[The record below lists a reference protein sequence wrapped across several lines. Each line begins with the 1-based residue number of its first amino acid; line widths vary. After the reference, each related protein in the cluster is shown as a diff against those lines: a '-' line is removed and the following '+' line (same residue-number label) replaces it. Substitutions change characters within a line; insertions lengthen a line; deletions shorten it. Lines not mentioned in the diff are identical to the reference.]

1 MKRISLY
8 ILGLVSLFFLAPSCE
23 DMLKVEPR
31 HAITIDVAVED
42 YAGLEALLLGAYQ
55 RFQSEGYYGKDMI
68 VNPEILADNCEYGES
83 SGRLIGEYNNTPGNH
98 VNIWG
103 SAYSTLN
110 RINLVIES
118 CALSSA
124 TDEEK
129 AKVKAEAL
137 FLRALVHFDLA
148 RIYGRELN
156 HINGGINLAVPIA
169 TSSFNGLDADAYP
182 SRSTIEEVY
191 NFVIADIQEALANLP
206 ATISNQGRAS
216 KAAAYALLSRVYLYK
231 EDWSNA
237 IANADLALAAA
248 NLSVVN
254 ATDAIT
260 YESIFSAGAETI
272 FEISIPSSESLS
284 TNSIAYIYIKD
295 GGYGDAAINQYFVPL
310 FQANDIR
317 SSLIV
322 AFSGRYYTYKFNS
335 HNGTAGADDVPIFRV
350 SELYLNKAEA
360 YMELGQTDN
369 AVASVNEVRTKRGLE
384 AYTSATPDLLNAIL
398 LERRLE
404 LAFEGHRFFDLKRK
418 GLDIPKPRP
427 GEENKILQNSDY
439 RVVAKIPTSD
449 MDINPNLV
457 QNPNY

>member
-83 SGRLIGEYNNTPGNH
+83 SGRLIGEYNNTPGSH

-103 SAYSTLN
+103 TAYSALN
-110 RINLVIES
+110 RINLVMES
-118 CALSSA
+118 CAISSA

-129 AKVKAEAL
+129 AKIKAEAL

-237 IANADLALAAA
+237 ITNADLALEAS
-248 NLSVVN
+248 NLQVLN
-254 ATDAIT
+254 ATDVDT
-260 YESIFSAGAETI
+260 YTTLFSAGVETI
-272 FEISIPSSESLS
+272 FEISIPSTETLG
-284 TNSIAYIYIKD
+284 TNSLANIYTKEV
-295 GGYGDAAINQYFVPL
+295 GYGDAAVNQFFVPL
-310 FQANDIR
+310 FQANDVR
-317 SSLIV
+317 STLIGTL
-322 AFSGRYYTYKFNS
+322 SGRYYTYKFNS
-335 HNGTAGADDVPIFRV
+335 YNGPSADDVPVFRV

-418 GLDIPKPRP
+418 GLDIPKPRQ

-449 MDINPNLV
+449 MDVNPNLV